1 MLARIQKHKF
11 ACTNSVSIPKTGDG
25 IVLGVEE
32 GTVTIVSDDDEDG
45 EIKSAPPMAEGR
57 EGEGLGKFGVALED
71 STLGIGDDGVFCCED
86 DDLQR
91 MRI

>member
-1 MLARIQKHKF
+1 MLARIQIHKF
-11 ACTNSVSIPKTGDG
+11 ECTNSVAVPKTGDG
-25 IVLGVEE
+25 IELGVED

-45 EIKSAPPMAEGR
+45 EIKSAGLIAVGR
-57 EGEGLGKFGVALED
+57 EGEGLGKLGTALED
-71 STLGIGDDGVFCCED
+71 STLGIGDDGVCCCED

>member
-11 ACTNSVSIPKTGDG
+11 ACTNNVAVPKTGDG

-32 GTVTIVSDDDEDG
+32 GTVTIVSDDDDDG
-45 EIKSAPPMAEGR
+45 EIKSAAPIAEGR
-57 EGEGLGKFGVALED
+57 EGERLGKFGAVLEH
-71 STLGIGDDGVFCCED
+71 STLGIGDDGIFCCED

-91 MRI
+91 MST